1 MANSEI
7 KCIIK
12 VIRSFENRGILL
24 KGTTEK
30 ISGQDGELFSSF
42 LGPLET
48 VGLPLMKNI
57 PKLLAENVLMPL
69 ELTTL
74 TSATY
79 AAIKKLLDQRLLHW
93 YS

>member
-1 MANSEI
+1 M
-7 KCIIK
+7 
-12 VIRSFENRGILL
+12 

-30 ISGQDGELFSSF
+30 ISGQDGGLFSSF
-42 LGPLET
+42 LGPLER

-57 PKLLAENVLMPL
+57 LKLLAEIVLMPL

-79 AAIKKLLDQRLLHW
+79 AAIKKLLDQRLLH
-93 YS
+93 